1 MSDSNKPNFRSLDH
15 DALAR
20 LANDLW
26 DQVQALR
33 TERERLNLEVL
44 ALRKQIVDDWK

>member
-1 MSDSNKPNFRSLDH
+1 MNESAKPNFLSLDH
-15 DALAR
+15 AALAR

-26 DQVQALR
+26 DQVQAMREDRDRLR
-33 TERERLNLEVL
+33 LEVL

>member
-1 MSDSNKPNFRSLDH
+1 MNESSKPDFRSLEH

-20 LANDLW
+20 LANDLL
-26 DQVQALR
+26 DQAQALR
-33 TERERLNLEVL
+33 KERERLNLEVL